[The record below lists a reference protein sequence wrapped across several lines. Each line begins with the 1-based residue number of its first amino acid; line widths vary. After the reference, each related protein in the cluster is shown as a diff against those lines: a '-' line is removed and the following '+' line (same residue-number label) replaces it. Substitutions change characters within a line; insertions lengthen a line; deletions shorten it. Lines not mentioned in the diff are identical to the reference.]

1 MYVWM
6 CIRKTE
12 EEASDIV
19 YEELYKEFVLG
30 CSPIPMHANTMAQYA
45 QRAVS
50 DAVSAAQQAAQ
61 SAASANQHLQTQT
74 QQQQFPPP
82 PRMKP
87 ALATLQASAIF
98 LSA

>member
-6 CIRKTE
+6 RVGKSE
-12 EEASDIV
+12 EEASAIV

-30 CSPIPMHANTMAQYA
+30 RSSIPTHAGTMAQYA
-45 QRAVS
+45 QRAAS
-50 DAVSAAQQAAQ
+50 NAVSAAQQAAQ
-61 SAASANQHLQTQT
+61 SAASANKNLQTQT

-82 PRMKP
+82 SRTKP